1 MHRTAAWLRVRGDRW
16 TVPCHWQEQR
26 LGWEISPPGLADS
39 ANPPCCAALHCT
51 LHPRM
56 LSLSARAVAVASCCC
71 SCRKRQRWPDRQ
83 TCLWLL
89 AVRRLPP
96 AAQSAGALDAASPAR
111 SARQLSHRQCHA
123 STRHGRLLYIH
134 SRSRRVSARLA
145 PIANRATSRCG
156 RHRRRSSSAR
166 PSRATFRGQP
176 LARPGT
182 DERSDGRCGRQ
193 RPQRLIGPPFARP
206 FPSPDGDRPS
216 VRSEP
221 LVISSSSSPPSHPSL
236 HLSSSSAARLLLP
249 FTCFPFPSCCLSAPV
264 GVPPCRSSC
273 LRIPCCRRGCCWRSV
288 NQRRQTSEALCCAA
302 ASCCRRL
309 H

>member
-1 MHRTAAWLRVRGDRW
+1 MHALSFCARGGSGVMMLFVSEAS
-16 TVPCHWQEQR
+16 TVARP
-26 LGWEISPPGLADS
+26 
-39 ANPPCCAALHCT
+39 
-51 LHPRM
+51 
-56 LSLSARAVAVASCCC
+56 RAV
-71 SCRKRQRWPDRQ
+71 P
-83 TCLWLL
+83 L
-89 AVRRLPP
+89 AARVRRLPV
-96 AAQSAGALDAASPAR
+96 R
-111 SARQLSHRQCHA
+111 R
-123 STRHGRLLYIH
+123 
-134 SRSRRVSARLA
+134 RSRCRQSCSVSATAQPQTMPCEHPSRTTVVHPLTLA
-145 PIANRATSRCG
+145 ACVCSLGSHQTPIANRATSRCG

-206 FPSPDGDRPS
+206 FPSPHGDRQS

-273 LRIPCCRRGCCWRSV
+273 LRIPCCNWGCCWRSV